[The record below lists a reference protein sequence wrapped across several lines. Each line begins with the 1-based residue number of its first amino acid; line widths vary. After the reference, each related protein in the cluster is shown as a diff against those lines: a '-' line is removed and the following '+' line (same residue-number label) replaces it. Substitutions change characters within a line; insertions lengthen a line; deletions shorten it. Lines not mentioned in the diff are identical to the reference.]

1 MAVSPKIFDP
11 RQEMI
16 SADYELQY
24 KQDSYLKDV
33 ALHHHDFYELYYLVS
48 GDVTYTIESKL
59 YHVCPGD
66 MLLISP
72 NELHQVHI
80 RPEMAI
86 YERYVLWI
94 SPRLLERLSSRDTD
108 LLCRLRP
115 ECEGYRNQ
123 LRLLPE
129 AQVQIHRLMQ
139 TLYEESQSNAYGSDL
154 SQISLLTQLLIC
166 INRLAMDT
174 GTAQKE
180 LYSSSKTVS
189 QVVAYINNHYSEDI
203 SLDRLAERFFVSKYH
218 LSHEFH
224 RLIGTGVHRYI
235 LKKRLLIA
243 RHLLLQGKRPGEV
256 WQCCGFGDYSGFF
269 RSFKA
274 EYGITPK
281 EYAESCR

>member
-1 MAVSPKIFDP
+1 MAISPKSFDP
-11 RQEMI
+11 RQEM
-16 SADYELQY
+16 SAAEYELQY

-33 ALHHHDFYELYYLVS
+33 ELHHHDFYELYYLVS

-59 YHVCPGD
+59 YHVQPGD
-66 MLLISP
+66 VLLISP

-80 RPEMAI
+80 RPEMAV

-94 SPRLLERLSSRDTD
+94 SPRQLEQLSSPGTD

-115 ECEGYRNQ
+115 DCFGYRNQ

-129 AQVQIHRLMQ
+129 EQDQIHRLMQ
-139 TLYEESQSNAYGSDL
+139 SLYAEMQTESYGSDL

-174 GTAQKE
+174 GAAQQE

-189 QVVAYINNHYSEDI
+189 QVVAYINNHYSENI
-203 SLDRLAERFFVSKYH
+203 SLDALAERFFVSKYH

-243 RHLLLQGKRPGEV
+243 RHLLLQGKRPSEV

-274 EYGITPK
+274 EYGTTPK
-281 EYAESCR
+281 EYAESCK